1 MKIQRCLELK
11 VRPYLMLNISTRL
24 CFYSSIFSF
33 SKESSFLSWNI
44 HTRDTNCEDVIPEI
58 TFGPCSCWETVK
70 RRKMHTLGDPP
81 FSLTDSFFHASLFNP
96 LCRSFHWFSTT
107 HLVKVYRE
115 ASTEFPGLGPREK
128 FNMRLSCASR
138 VRELYLS
145 REYESAEVVC
155 RRQIRY
161 CDIKWGI

>member
-1 MKIQRCLELK
+1 MK
-11 VRPYLMLNISTRL
+11 
-24 CFYSSIFSF
+24 YS
-33 SKESSFLSWNI
+33 
-44 HTRDTNCEDVIPEI
+44 HTRY
-58 TFGPCSCWETVK
+58 K
-70 RRKMHTLGDPP
+70 LRRCDSRDHVWTLFLLRDRKTKENAYPGDPP
-81 FSLTDSFFHASLFNP
+81 FSLTDSFFRASLFNP
-96 LCRSFHWFSTT
+96 LCRSFHWLSTT

-161 CDIKWGI
+161 CDIK